1 MRQILLAIATL
12 AALGAVICQAQV
24 ATGNIRGS
32 VSDSTGGVLP
42 NCSVTITHT
51 STGLVRKVVTNE
63 QGDFNAPSLP
73 VGEYRI
79 AVGLTGFQ
87 TKILTGLTLQV
98 DQTAIVPVVLEPG
111 AVSQTLEVTASA
123 PVLDSQTSSLGQV
136 IENKRIVDLP
146 LNGRNPFQLGVLSG
160 GAVAFQGL
168 TTNLPILAGGGR
180 HNANDILLDG
190 VDDNLRNFTGKSDG
204 PASPTFLPWM

>member
-51 STGLVRKVVTNE
+51 STGLVRKVSTNE

-87 TKILTGLTLQV
+87 TKVLTELTLQV
-98 DQTAIVPVVLEPG
+98 DQTAIVPVVLEP
-111 AVSQTLEVTASA
+111 A
-123 PVLDSQTSSLGQV
+123 GQQ
-136 IENKRIVDLP
+136 DH
-146 LNGRNPFQLGVLSG
+146 G
-160 GAVAFQGL
+160 GY
-168 TTNLPILAGGGR
+168 
-180 HNANDILLDG
+180 
-190 VDDNLRNFTGKSDG
+190 
-204 PASPTFLPWM
+204 

>member
-1 MRQILLAIATL
+1 MKKLLLTMAML
-12 AALGAVICQAQV
+12 AALAGAICSAQV
-24 ATGNIRGS
+24 ATGNLRGT

-51 STGLVRKVVTNE
+51 STGLIRKVSTNE

-73 VGEYRI
+73 VGEYKI
-79 AVGLTGFQ
+79 AVGARGFQ
-87 TKILTGLTLQV
+87 TKVLSGLVLQV
-98 DQTAIVPVVLEPG
+98 DQTAIVPIVLEAG
-111 AVSQTLEVTASA
+111 AVTQPIEVTAAA

-160 GAVAFQGL
+160 GAVAFQAL
-168 TTNLPILAGGGR
+168 TTNLPILA
-180 HNANDILLDG
+180 
-190 VDDNLRNFTGKSDG
+190 
-204 PASPTFLPWM
+204 

>member
-51 STGLVRKVVTNE
+51 STGLVRKVSTNE

-87 TKILTGLTLQV
+87 TKVLTELTLQV

-111 AVSQTLEVTASA
+111 AVTQTMEITASA

-136 IENKRIVDLP
+136 IENKRMSIC
-146 LNGRNPFQLGVLSG
+146 R
-160 GAVAFQGL
+160 
-168 TTNLPILAGGGR
+168 
-180 HNANDILLDG
+180 
-190 VDDNLRNFTGKSDG
+190 
-204 PASPTFLPWM
+204 